1 MRFSPLARAR
11 SSVVSTF
18 GGLPTGFWWLW
29 TAQLVNRACGFVMP
43 LLAFY
48 ITDELHRTAA
58 FAGTVVAVIGFG
70 SLVAGP
76 FGGILA
82 DRLGHKPT
90 LVGAQCATAVGMVAL
105 AYARSP
111 WALLLAAFA
120 VGVVNNATRP
130 AHNALIAEV
139 TPPEVQARAYSLNFW
154 AINIGYSVAM
164 LSVGLVSVTGYTALF
179 WLNGATFLIGAL
191 LIAARV
197 PGRAETP
204 APAVAPDGEGFGSV
218 LRDRSFVAFVAA
230 EFLVLTILMQSES
243 GLPIAMG
250 RDGFSPSAFG
260 QVAALNGILIAAV
273 QLPLTQLY
281 KRFPESWALAGSSA
295 LIGVGYSVLLFGHSS
310 WFYGASIVVWTLGEI
325 GNTPTSFAVVARM
338 SPDHMRGRYQGLFQV
353 AWTGSA
359 VVAPLFGGWVI
370 DTWGSSPLWIASLVL
385 TAVAAAAQLG
395 IGSRLTHRAAAA
407 LPADGTPPPK
417 PAAETAHSGT
427 PTDRRD
433 EPAE

>member
-11 SSVVSTF
+11 SSVVATF
-18 GGLPTGFWWLW
+18 GGLPSGFWWLW

-48 ITDELHRTAA
+48 ITDELHRGAA

-90 LVGAQCATAVGMVAL
+90 LVGAQIATAAGMIVL

-111 WALLLAAFA
+111 SALVLAAFA
-120 VGVVNNATRP
+120 VGVLNNATRP

-139 TPPEVQARAYSLNFW
+139 IPPQDHARAYSLNFW

-197 PGRAETP
+197 PGRGPVT
-204 APAVAPDGEGFGSV
+204 APAGTPDGEGFGSV

-230 EFLVLTILMQSES
+230 EFLVLTILMQNES

-250 RDGFSPSAFG
+250 QDGFSPSTFG
-260 QVAALNGILIAAV
+260 RVAALNGILIAAV
-273 QLPLTQLY
+273 QLPLTRLY

-295 LIGVGYSVLLFGHSS
+295 LIGAGYSVLLFGHSA

-325 GNTPTSFAVVARM
+325 GNTPTSFAVVARI
-338 SPDHMRGRYQGLFQV
+338 SPEHMRGRYQGLFQV

-370 DTWGSSPLWIASLVL
+370 GTWGSTPLWITCLVV
-385 TAVAAAAQLG
+385 TVGAAAAQLG
-395 IGSRLTHRAAAA
+395 IGSRLTRRAATT
-407 LPADGTPPPK
+407 PRRDGTP
-417 PAAETAHSGT
+417 SQ
-427 PTDRRD
+427 
-433 EPAE
+433 EPALEASPSGPANQRADDQAG